1 MIVEYSKS
9 LEKQVEK
16 MTDKIAVK
24 RLLNLII
31 QLKEVKSL
39 KEIPNVRP
47 IKGTEGLYRI
57 TTGDYRLIVEPIKN
71 KMNIIFLIDYRKRN
85 EKTYKGLH
93 S

>member
-16 MTDKIAVK
+16 MTDKIAIK
-24 RLLNLII
+24 RLLSLITL
-31 QLKEVKSL
+31 LKEAKNL

-47 IKGTEGLYRI
+47 IKGTENLYRI
-57 TTGDYRLIVEPIKN
+57 TTGDYRLIIEPIKN
-71 KMNIIFLIDYRKRN
+71 KITIIFLIDYRRRN
-85 EKTYKGLH
+85 EKTYKGL